1 MKKLIPIL
9 LAFLPLAVSCKLDDT
24 YTQTNV
30 QEMVSVKEGNLLN
43 DNGIILNVVE
53 DALGTD
59 KWKIEGN
66 RYLALFDILN
76 RALDIRLKSVIKA
89 TVMTPEVY
97 DPDADYPT
105 DPLVPELT
113 GYSGGYLNLGFSY
126 YKDKT
131 SNAAH
136 RIRICEERIGTSQR
150 YLHIVHDGAGED
162 PTQMDEKDL
171 ETLISIF
178 SLPMDLK
185 SGERV
190 SLVMNVIVTDSTGKK
205 TVQEKT
211 INLY

>member
-30 QEMVSVKEGNLLN
+30 QEMVTVKEGVLLN
-43 DNGIILNVVE
+43 DNGYVFNVTE
-53 DALGTD
+53 DALGAD

-76 RALDIRLKSVIKA
+76 RALDIRLK
-89 TVMTPEVY
+89 EVVKVSIVSPAEY
-97 DPDADYPT
+97 DETEEYPA
-105 DPLVPELT
+105 DPLSPEIASV
-113 GYSGGYLNLGFSY
+113 SGGYLNLGLGY
-126 YKDKT
+126 YKAKG

-136 RIRICEERIGTSQR
+136 PIRFYEEVKGTVH
-150 YLHIVHDGAGED
+150 YIHITHEGNGED
-162 PTQMDEKDL
+162 PTRMDEKDL
-171 ETLISIF
+171 ETAIAVF
-178 SLPMDLK
+178 SLPLDLK

>member
-30 QEMVSVKEGNLLN
+30 QEMVTVKEGVLLN
-43 DNGIILNVVE
+43 DNGYVFNVTE
-53 DALGTD
+53 DALGAD

-76 RALDIRLKSVIKA
+76 RALDIRLK
-89 TVMTPEVY
+89 EVVKVSIVSPAEY
-97 DPDADYPT
+97 DEAEEYPA
-105 DPLVPELT
+105 DPLSPEMA
-113 GYSGGYLNLGFSY
+113 GVSGGYLNLGLGY
-126 YKDKT
+126 YKAKG

-136 RIRICEERIGTSQR
+136 PIRFYEEVKGTVH
-150 YLHIVHDGAGED
+150 YIHITHEGNGED
-162 PTQMDEKDL
+162 PTRMDEKDL
-171 ETLISIF
+171 ETAIAVF
-178 SLPMDLK
+178 SLPLDLK
-185 SGERV
+185 RGERV